1 MNDSFGW
8 RGDSDKIGSS
18 ATTWALSSSLCS
30 PPQSVQGDPVSY
42 LKYSLERFLTC
53 LQRYWGQMSSLV
65 KSLTDSITSI
75 TALLLLLSL
84 SVFIAALL
92 GIQLFSGKFPTGSRS
107 NFDGMVA
114 STLTVFQVIIQFY
127 ISSFSPSF
135 FRF

>member
-1 MNDSFGW
+1 MFTGN
-8 RGDSDKIGSS
+8 I
-18 ATTWALSSSLCS
+18 
-30 PPQSVQGDPVSY
+30 SY
-42 LKYSLERFLTC
+42 VC

-114 STLTVFQVIIQFY
+114 STLTVFQVTIQSN
-127 ISSFSPSF
+127 IASFSPSF